1 MHLDRR
7 VSTEDMN
14 LNDHIKLW
22 NHVFVK
28 ILDVRQNN
36 LQPGEKLKTYQL
48 PASVYLY
55 IIHGSAR
62 IRMDQHSYIVDGFHV
77 IHGGKQA
84 YLNMETDSGV
94 AYYMILYKT
103 ILALPCGMEI
113 QHLMDHERP
122 FQDQYALVPTRPL
135 DMYRCME
142 ELKREWE
149 QSTKL
154 AKLHA
159 KTLFLQWVYSLL
171 EDLHKQSI
179 QPWKP
184 DTVTQAIDYMNAH
197 LHEPIALDIMAEALE
212 CSVGHLS
219 RLFKQKLNVSPI
231 QYLAQIRMERAAH
244 LLVHTDATLQQIA
257 EQVGYLDAHSL
268 SRSFKKIKGQ
278 SPIRYKKALSQRL
291 DKPKK
296 ALVMNQKQDLPTV
309 MQENALHPLHTS
321 LYNDID
327 YQYHKNVGGELL
339 MQGKF
344 KMTAV
349 SMLLCLTLLLAACSS
364 TAPSASGSQTE
375 SNTTTTQSGNQATE
389 AGKSTAQ
396 PETRTVST
404 LRGDVV
410 IPANPQR
417 VASDQYM
424 GYLLKLGII
433 PVGVRTFMLNESWI
447 EKSNIPA
454 DVIAGIEDLGG
465 EFPMNL
471 EKLVSLEP
479 DLIIGS
485 IDKNIEDYEKIATT
499 VFLPYWEGET
509 TSGPLE
515 KLRRIAGVF
524 GKEKEAET
532 WITTYEEKVEEAKN
546 RIDGIIKDGET
557 VSIVQIGNKA
567 MYVMGADGGNYGSS
581 TIYEMLKLPPTQQAL
596 EMKEGFE
603 NISLEVLP
611 EYMGDHIFVYG
622 SGDADADEVLNSEVW
637 KHLPAV
643 QKGQVYAYGSFGD
656 KGDEFV
662 MEDPYSLELQLD
674 TITNILLKAK

>member
-1 MHLDRR
+1 
-7 VSTEDMN
+7 MN
-14 LNDHIKLW
+14 LNDHIRLW

-28 ILDVRQNN
+28 ILDVRQNA
-36 LQPGEKLKTYQL
+36 LHPGEKLKNYQL
-48 PASVYLY
+48 PASTYLY
-55 IIHGSAR
+55 ITDGSAR
-62 IRMDQHSYIVDGFHV
+62 IRMDQHRYIVEGFHI

-94 AYYMILYKT
+94 AYYMILYKA

-113 QHLMDHERP
+113 QYLMDHERP

-135 DMYRCME
+135 HMYQCME
-142 ELKREWE
+142 ELKQEWE

-159 KTLFLQWVYSLL
+159 KTLFHQWVYLL
-171 EDLHKQSI
+171 LTDLHEQSI
-179 QPWKP
+179 QPHKP
-184 DTVTQAIDYMNAH
+184 DTVTQAIEYMNAH
-197 LHEPIALDIMAEALE
+197 LHEPIALDVMAEAME

-219 RLFKQKLNVSPI
+219 RLFKQKLNISPI
-231 QYLAQIRMERAAH
+231 QYLGQIRMERAAH
-244 LLVHTDATLQQIA
+244 LLVHTSATLQQIA
-257 EQVGYLDAHSL
+257 EQIGYPDAHSL
-268 SRSFKKIKGQ
+268 SRSFKKIKGL
-278 SPIRYKKALSQRL
+278 SPIRYKKGVSQRL
-291 DKPKK
+291 NKSRHP
-296 ALVMNQKQDLPTV
+296 LVLNNKQDLPSV
-309 MQENALHPLHTS
+309 MQENALQSLHSS

-327 YQYHKNVGGELL
+327 YQYQKSVGGELI

-344 KMTAV
+344 KMTAL
-349 SMLLCLTLLLAACSS
+349 SMMLCLTLLLTACSS
-364 TAPSASGSQTE
+364 PAPSASGTQTE
-375 SNTTTTQSGNQATE
+375 TNATTTQSGNQATE

-404 LRGDVV
+404 MRGDVV

-424 GYLLKLGII
+424 GYLLKLGIV
-433 PVGVRTFMLNESWI
+433 PVGVRTFMLNEGWI
-447 EKSNIPA
+447 EKSGIA
-454 DVIAGIEDLGG
+454 TDVIAGIEDLGG

-499 VFLPYWEGET
+499 VFLPYWEGDK

-524 GKEKEAET
+524 GKEKEAEQ
-532 WITTYEEKVEEAKN
+532 WITTYEENIEETKKQ
-546 RIDGIIKDGET
+546 IDGVIKEGET
-557 VSIVQIGNKA
+557 VSIIQIGYKA
-567 MYVMGADGGNYGSS
+567 LYVLGAEGGNYGSS

-596 EMKEGFE
+596 EMKDGFE
-603 NISLEVLP
+603 TISLEVLP
-611 EYMGDHIFVYG
+611 EYMGDHIFLYG
-622 SGDADADEVLNSEVW
+622 SGSEDAKEILNSEVW
-637 KHLPAV
+637 KRLPAV
-643 QKGQVYAYGSFGD
+643 QKGQVYTYGSLDGTE
-656 KGDEFV
+656 DEFV

-674 TITNILLKAK
+674 SIKNLLLGAEK